1 MEAGSSRR
9 DSWLGARRS
18 WELQEGFLAG
28 SSRRD
33 SYGFYLI
40 LNKKSLRNGGRELQ
54 EGFLLVLSDFA
65 KKINEKW
72 RMGAPGGIPIDFKLI
87 LNKKSIRNV
96 GWELQE
102 LFETESVFEKSK
114 SAKSTTNK
122 TCVVCYSKRTVYIS

>member
-1 MEAGSSRR
+1 M
-9 DSWLGARRS
+9 
-18 WELQEGFLAG
+18 
-28 SSRRD
+28 
-33 SYGFYLI
+33 
-40 LNKKSLRNGGRELQ
+40 
-54 EGFLLVLSDFA
+54 VLSDFA

-114 SAKSTTNK
+114 SAKSTNK
-122 TCVVCYSKRTVYIS
+122 TCCVLLEADSVYFIAVC